1 MRAVIMKLIKL
12 SPKFKSLLRVK
23 LNRLFLISL
32 STAFIF
38 ANVEMRHAKAAN
50 ALFFSDFKTYL
61 AQTLVPYL
69 GAVGAGA
76 LAPPVQG
83 LLELIPWLAVVVF
96 LGIMI
101 WAGVQGYKD
110 IDQQDFGA
118 LGGTIGKSLAG
129 LAIILILDKI
139 SSFATT

>member
-1 MRAVIMKLIKL
+1 MKLTIKP
-12 SPKFKSLLRVK
+12 STKFKSFITAK
-23 LNRLFLISL
+23 LNRLFFISL

-50 ALFFSDFKTYL
+50 AIFFSDFKTYL
-61 AQTLVPYL
+61 ATTLVPYL
-69 GAVGAGA
+69 TAVGAGG
-76 LAPPVQG
+76 LAGPVQL
-83 LLELIPWLAVVVF
+83 LLELIPWLAVIVF
-96 LGIMI
+96 LGIII
-101 WAGVQGYKD
+101 WAGVEGYKD
-110 IDQQDFGA
+110 ITQQDFGA

>member
-1 MRAVIMKLIKL
+1 MKIINKP
-12 SPKFKSLLRVK
+12 SAKFKSFIKTK
-23 LNRLFLISL
+23 LNRLLLLSL

-38 ANVEMRHAKAAN
+38 ANVEMRHAKAAQ
-50 ALFFSDFKTYL
+50 AIFFADFKTYL
-61 AQTLVPYL
+61 ATTLVPL
-69 GAVGAGA
+69 LNNVGAGA
-76 LAPPVQG
+76 LAQPVQL

-96 LGIMI
+96 LGIII

-129 LAIILILDKI
+129 LAIILVLDKI

>member
-1 MRAVIMKLIKL
+1 MKLIKPSTKL
-12 SPKFKSLLRVK
+12 KSLIRAK
-23 LNRLFLISL
+23 LNRLFLLSL

-50 ALFFSDFKTYL
+50 ALFFADFKTYL
-61 AQTLVPYL
+61 ATTLVPYL
-69 GAVGAGA
+69 STVGAGA
-76 LAPPVQG
+76 LAEPVKG

>member
-1 MRAVIMKLIKL
+1 MKSTIKPRA
-12 SPKFKSLLRVK
+12 KFKFFIRAK

-50 ALFFSDFKTYL
+50 ALFFSDFKIYL
-61 AQTLVPYL
+61 SQTLVPYL

>member
-1 MRAVIMKLIKL
+1 MLKVITPGSRFASVLKAKL
-12 SPKFKSLLRVK
+12 S
-23 LNRLFLISL
+23 RLFLLFLTTS
-32 STAFIF
+32 FIF

-50 ALFFSDFKTYL
+50 AIFFADFKTYL
-61 AQTLVPYL
+61 STTLVPL
-69 GAVGAGA
+69 LNGVGAGA
-76 LAPPVQG
+76 LASPIQL
-83 LLELIPWLAVVVF
+83 LLEMIPWLAVVVF
-96 LGIMI
+96 LGIII

-118 LGGTIGKSLAG
+118 LGGTIGKSMAG